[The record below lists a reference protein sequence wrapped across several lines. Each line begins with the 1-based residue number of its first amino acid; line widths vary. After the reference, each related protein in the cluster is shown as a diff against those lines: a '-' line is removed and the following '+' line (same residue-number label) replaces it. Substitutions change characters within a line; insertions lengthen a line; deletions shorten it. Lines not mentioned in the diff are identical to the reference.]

1 MNKMS
6 TTKLVVETLQYVKK
20 FFGSQILI
28 KLGGSILDD
37 EALVKNLCE
46 DLSLLRAAGIR
57 IIIVHGGSK
66 AISKTLKQYQIE
78 SRFHEGQRVTTPE
91 MISLIE
97 MVLCGHI
104 NPMLVRKLNTVGV
117 AAVGLTGGDQ
127 KLLQCKRFSEEL
139 GEVGR
144 VERVNHQL
152 IERYLDTQKQNEPGI
167 IPVIAPIGCDEH
179 GNALNVNADWAA
191 SQIATAM
198 NIHKLVYLTDQPGI
212 YDADNQII
220 PEVDAAELNDLITRG
235 VVKDGMLTKANTI
248 LQALN
253 NGIDHIHIISAKKE
267 HALIEEL
274 FTEKGIGTICTLRAR
289 TPAIEQV

>member
-1 MNKMS
+1 MNVT

-37 EALVKNLCE
+37 VKLVKNLCE
-46 DLSLLRAAGIR
+46 DLSLIRAAGIR

-66 AISKTLKQYQIE
+66 AISKILKQYQIE
-78 SRFHEGQRVTTPE
+78 SRFHDGQRVTTAE
-91 MISLIE
+91 MIDLIE
-97 MVLCGHI
+97 MVLCGHV
-104 NPMLVRKLNTVGV
+104 NPMLVRTLNTVGV
-117 AAVGLTGGDQ
+117 AAVGLSGSDQ
-127 KLLQCKRFSEEL
+127 KLLQCKRFSDEL

-144 VERVNHQL
+144 VEQVNHQL
-152 IERYLDTQKQNEPGI
+152 IERYLMTQTQNEPGI
-167 IPVIAPIGCDEH
+167 IPVIAPIGCDDQ

-191 SQIATAM
+191 SQIASAM
-198 NIHKLVYLTDQPGI
+198 NIHKLIYLTEQTGI
-212 YDADNQII
+212 YDSNNQLI
-220 PEVDAAELNDLITRG
+220 PELDAAELNDLIATG
-235 VVKDGMLTKANTI
+235 VVKDGMLTKAKTI

-253 NGIDHIHIISAKKE
+253 RGIDNVHIISAKKE

-289 TPAIEQV
+289 TPSIDQV